1 MTRRSRIRKRER
13 QRKKVEQ
20 QKLQKLALQLP
31 ALRKISTAELSAEIE
46 RRSLALADIFE
57 GRS

>member
-20 QKLQKLALQLP
+20 QKLAIQIP
-31 ALRKISTAELSAEIE
+31 VLRKASTAELFAEIE
-46 RRSLALADIFE
+46 RRSQALADIFE
-57 GRS
+57 GKY